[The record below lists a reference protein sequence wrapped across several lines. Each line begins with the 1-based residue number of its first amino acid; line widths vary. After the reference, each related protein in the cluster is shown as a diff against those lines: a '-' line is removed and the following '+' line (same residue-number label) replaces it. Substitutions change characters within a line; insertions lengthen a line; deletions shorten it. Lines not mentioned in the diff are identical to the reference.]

1 MECRERPKNNR
12 PSLNARSRKQGLSRH
27 SLDAAD
33 YFFPRRLEHG
43 RIAQDNQTRRER
55 FVFCLRRTFQWR
67 IAQPCTLT
75 ILTGV
80 GMQELDPPASQQEH
94 CQNSN
99 LQKAHHIGRE
109 CSEAFEGRS
118 WRSRLS
124 QD

>member
-1 MECRERPKNNR
+1 F
-12 PSLNARSRKQGLSRH
+12 LNARPRKQGLTRH

-33 YFFPRRLEHG
+33 YFFPRRPEHD
-43 RIAQDNQTRRER
+43 RIAQENQTRRER
-55 FVFCLRRTFQWR
+55 FVFSLRCTFQWR
-67 IAQPCTLT
+67 IAQPCMLT
-75 ILTGV
+75 ILTGG

-94 CQNSN
+94 SQNSN
-99 LQKAHHIGRE
+99 LQKAHHIGGE